1 MPSLLPFPAHGAI
14 FSSSRVATMGFDLN
28 AEPLGLEE
36 AFIDLNKPP
45 DRGSFQIYGALLELN
60 EELQHEEEHTYN
72 DEAQQT
78 QIAGGQQVNNPG

>member
-1 MPSLLPFPAHGAI
+1 
-14 FSSSRVATMGFDLN
+14 MGFDLN

-45 DRGSFQIYGALLELN
+45 DRGSFQIYGTLLELN
-60 EELQHEEEHTYN
+60 EEPQHEEEHTYN

-78 QIAGGQQVNNPG
+78 QIAGGQQVNNPGYRSHNVISTSSISARHMQKS

>member
-1 MPSLLPFPAHGAI
+1 
-14 FSSSRVATMGFDLN
+14 MGFDPN

-45 DRGSFQIYGALLELN
+45 DRGSFQIYGALLDLN
-60 EELQHEEEHTYN
+60 EKPQHEEEHMYN